1 MTKFNVLILGNASA
15 APTLTRNHTSQLV
28 NINEQYFL
36 IDCGE
41 GTQLRL
47 REHKIKLQR
56 INHIFI
62 SHLHGD
68 HYLGLIGL
76 LQTMHLL
83 GRVSELSIYC
93 SQNIKEIIDIH
104 LKYSKGHLSY
114 PINYIKVASD
124 ISQIAFEND
133 KVVVSTIPLKH
144 KVPCTGFLFKEK
156 PKPRRINPN
165 AIQQYNVPKYAINKV
180 KLGEDFVQEEG
191 KMIKNEQLT
200 LDSLPS
206 FSYAFC
212 SDTAYHEKII
222 PLISGVDLLYH
233 ESTFLEEHADRAKK
247 TLHST
252 AKQAAL
258 IAKKSE
264 AKQLII
270 GHFSNRYPDLNLLL
284 KEAKLV
290 FKNTRIAD
298 QGEFFDVQNSQQ
310 NQC

>member
-1 MTKFNVLILGNASA
+1 MTKFEVLILGNASA
-15 APTLTRNHTSQLV
+15 SPTLKRNHTSQLI

-36 IDCGE
+36 VDCGE

-93 SQNIKEIIDIH
+93 SENIKEIIDVH
-104 LKYSKGHLSY
+104 LKYSKGHLTY
-114 PINYIKVASD
+114 PINYVTVKKD
-124 ISQIAFEND
+124 ESQIAFEND

-144 KVPCTGFLFKEK
+144 KIPCTGFLFQEKEK
-156 PKPRRINPN
+156 PLRINPD
-165 AIQQYNVPKYAINKV
+165 AIKRYNVPKYLINKI
-180 KLGEDFVQEEG
+180 KLGEDLALEEG
-191 KMIKNEQLT
+191 GIIKNELLT
-200 LDSLPS
+200 RESLPS

-212 SDTAYHEKII
+212 SDTAYYEEII
-222 PLISGVDLLYH
+222 PLITGVNLLYH
-233 ESTFLEEHADRAKK
+233 EATFLEEHAERARK

-270 GHFSNRYPDLNLLL
+270 GHFSNRYADLNLLL
-284 KEAKLV
+284 NEAKSIFEKTEIAAQGKI
-290 FKNTRIAD
+290 FK
-298 QGEFFDVQNSQQ
+298 VQNS
-310 NQC
+310 

>member
-15 APTLTRNHTSQLV
+15 APTLSRNHTSQLV

-83 GRVSELSIYC
+83 GRVTELSIYC

-104 LKYSKGHLSY
+104 LKYSRGTLTY
-114 PINYIKVASD
+114 PINYVTVS
-124 ISQIAFEND
+124 STETQIAFEND
-133 KVVVSTIPLKH
+133 KVEVRTIPLKH
-144 KVPCTGFLFKEK
+144 KIPCTGFLFKEK
-156 PKPRRINPN
+156 PKPRRINPK
-165 AIQQYNVPKYAINKV
+165 AIQDYNIPKYAINKI
-180 KLGEDFVQEEG
+180 KLGEDYESEMGEIV
-191 KMIKNEQLT
+191 KNEQLT
-200 LDSLPS
+200 NDSLPS

-212 SDTAYHEKII
+212 SDTAFEEKII
-222 PLISGVDLLYH
+222 PIIKDVDLLYH

-247 TLHST
+247 TFHST
-252 AKQAAL
+252 AAQAAL
-258 IAKKSE
+258 VAKKSN

-284 KEAKLV
+284 NEAKSV
-290 FKNTRIAD
+290 FKNTRIAE
-298 QGEFFDVQNSQQ
+298 QGKFFDVQNSQ
-310 NQC
+310 

>member
-1 MTKFNVLILGNASA
+1 MTNFNVLILGNASA

-76 LQTMHLL
+76 IQTMHLL

-93 SQNIKEIIDIH
+93 SENIKEIIDVH
-104 LKYSKGHLSY
+104 LKYSKGHLAYS
-114 PINYIKVASD
+114 IKYVTFSSTETQL
-124 ISQIAFEND
+124 IFEND
-133 KVVVSTIPLKH
+133 KVEVRTIPLTH
-144 KVPCTGFLFKEK
+144 KIPCTGFLFKEK
-156 PKPRRINPN
+156 PKPRRINPK
-165 AIQQYNVPKYAINKV
+165 AIEDYNIPKYALNKV
-180 KLGEDFVQEEG
+180 KLGEDYVSEENEI
-191 KMIKNEQLT
+191 IKNELLT
-200 LDSLPS
+200 HESLPS

-212 SDTAYHEKII
+212 SDTAYEEKII
-222 PLISGVDLLYH
+222 PIIKDVDLLYH
-233 ESTFLEEHADRAKK
+233 EATFLEEHADRAKK

-252 AKQAAL
+252 AAQAAL
-258 IAKKSE
+258 IALKSN

-284 KEAKLV
+284 NESKLV
-290 FKNTRIAD
+290 FEKTEIAE
-298 QGEFFDVQNSQQ
+298 QGKVFEIGKSQ
-310 NQC
+310 

>member
-15 APTLTRNHTSQLV
+15 APTLSRNHTSQLV

-83 GRVSELSIYC
+83 GRVTELSIYC

-104 LKYSKGHLSY
+104 LKYSRGTLTY
-114 PINYIKVASD
+114 PINYVTVS
-124 ISQIAFEND
+124 STETQIAFEND
-133 KVVVSTIPLKH
+133 KVEVRTIPLKH
-144 KVPCTGFLFKEK
+144 KIPCTGFLFKEK
-156 PKPRRINPN
+156 PKPRRINPK
-165 AIQQYNVPKYAINKV
+165 AIQDYNIPKYAINKI
-180 KLGEDFVQEEG
+180 KLGEDYESETGEIV
-191 KMIKNEQLT
+191 KNELLT
-200 LDSLPS
+200 HDSLPS

-212 SDTAYHEKII
+212 SDTAFEEKII
-222 PLISGVDLLYH
+222 PIIKDVDLLYH

-247 TLHST
+247 TFHST
-252 AKQAAL
+252 AAQAAL
-258 IAKKSE
+258 VAQKSNAKR
-264 AKQLII
+264 LII

-284 KEAKLV
+284 NEAKSV
-290 FKNTRIAD
+290 FKNTRIAE
-298 QGEFFDVQNSQQ
+298 QGIVFDVQNSQ
-310 NQC
+310 

>member
-15 APTLTRNHTSQLV
+15 APTLSRNHTSQLV

-41 GTQLRL
+41 GTQIRL

-76 LQTMHLL
+76 MQTMNLL
-83 GRVSELSIYC
+83 GRVNELSIYC
-93 SQNIKEIIDIH
+93 SENIEEIINIH
-104 LKYSKGHLSY
+104 LKYSKGHLTY
-114 PINYIKVASD
+114 PVNYVTLSSD
-124 ISQIAFEND
+124 KPHLAFEND
-133 KVVVSTIPLKH
+133 KLTVSTIPLKH

-156 PKPRRINPN
+156 PKPLRINPSAVKN
-165 AIQQYNVPKYAINKV
+165 YNVPKYYLNRIKI
-180 KLGEDFVQEEG
+180 GEDYVGEDGEI
-191 KMIKNEQLT
+191 IKNEQLT
-200 LDSLPS
+200 HESLPS
-206 FSYAFC
+206 FSYAYC
-212 SDTAYHEKII
+212 SDTAYEEKII
-222 PLISGVDLLYH
+222 PIIKGVDLLYH
-233 ESTFLEEHADRAKK
+233 ESTFLDEHKDRAKK

-258 IAKKSE
+258 IAQKSE
-264 AKQLII
+264 AKELII

-284 KEAKLV
+284 NEAKSV
-290 FKNTRIAD
+290 FENTRIAE
-298 QGEFFDVQNSQQ
+298 QGEFFKVQNSQ
-310 NQC
+310 